1 VDESTLALMRQWG
14 APEAEIEMARALMD
28 RHADDAPAEVW
39 PENWD
44 LWEFFMRVQTQWVFA
59 GMAGVRVALRWE
71 GIEPVAQALGW
82 RRRRWRELVEALGVI
97 ENAVLVAE
105 QDQRKGSR

>member
-1 VDESTLALMRQWG
+1 MAQALMN
-14 APEAEIEMARALMD
+14 
-28 RHADDAPAEVW
+28 RHSDDAPAEVW

-44 LWEFFMRVQTQWVFA
+44 IWRFFMRVQTQWVFA
-59 GMAGVRVALRWE
+59 GMSGGRVALRWE

-97 ENAVLVAE
+97 EFAVLAAE
-105 QDQRKGSR
+105 QRQRARKAPSGR